1 MRRIGFTILTL
12 AEAAALSAPPAHAKA
27 PWVKKAQELGHKE
40 LVTNCASC
48 HKAKLPAAKDST
60 LNDTLGAWLDKK
72 KKSAGAKEID
82 FKWLK
87 DYKPQSV
94 K

>member
-1 MRRIGFTILTL
+1 
-12 AEAAALSAPPAHAKA
+12 
-27 PWVKKAQELGHKE
+27 VKKAQELGHKE

-48 HKAKLPAAKDST
+48 HKAKLPTAKDWT
-60 LNDTLGAWLDKK
+60 LNDTLGAWLAKK
-72 KKSAGAKEID
+72 KVGTGAKEVD
-82 FKWLK
+82 LKWLK

>member
-12 AEAAALSAPPAHAKA
+12 AAAAALSAPPAHAKA

-48 HKAKLPAAKDST
+48 HKAKLPTAKDST
-60 LNDTLGAWLDKK
+60 LNDTLGAWLAKK
-72 KKSAGAKEID
+72 KKDTGAKEVD
-82 FKWLK
+82 LKWLK